1 MAQLNTMTE
10 EEQFQAVFGFV
21 GRMGG
26 EVSGR
31 IALDPE
37 LDQRIRLLADG
48 SYARSQEEQDA
59 LLVEI
64 ARDSQ
69 ALGLLAAYLRS

>member
-10 EEQFQAVFGFV
+10 EEQFQAVLGFV

-26 EVSGR
+26 EVAGR

-37 LDQRIRLLADG
+37 LDHRIRLLADG
-48 SYARSQEEQDA
+48 SYARSQEERDA
-59 LLVEI
+59 ILVEI
-64 ARDSQ
+64 ARDSE
-69 ALGLLAAYLRS
+69 ALGRLAAYLRG

>member
-1 MAQLNTMTE
+1 VAQLNTMTE
-10 EEQFQAVFGFV
+10 EEQFQAVLGFV

-69 ALGLLAAYLRS
+69 ALGLLATYLRS